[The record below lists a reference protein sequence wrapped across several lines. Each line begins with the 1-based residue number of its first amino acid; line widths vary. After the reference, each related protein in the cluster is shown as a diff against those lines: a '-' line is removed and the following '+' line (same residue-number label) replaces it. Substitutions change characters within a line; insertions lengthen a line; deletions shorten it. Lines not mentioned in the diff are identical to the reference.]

1 MYGFKSSECGGP
13 DSSNGNGVLVEGIFT
28 ILCLERSDCGLPSFS
43 CLEGLCAAYCSD
55 DNCIDSKT
63 VCVSSS
69 ENADGLKTC
78 LVR

>member
-13 DSSNGNGVLVEGIFT
+13 DSSNGNGAFVEGIFT
-28 ILCLERSDCGLPSFS
+28 VSCLENSDCGHQTLV
-43 CLEGLCAAYCSD
+43 CVEGLCTSFCTAND
-55 DNCIDSKT
+55 CIDGKT

-69 ENADGLKTC
+69 DDVDDTKTC